1 LLRILEARVELG
13 KLTRDWHL
21 WSKTIAEAAVKT
33 LGECEVYV
41 FGSVVEG
48 HITGGSDVDMLIVA
62 EELPGDFRLR
72 TELKARIEE
81 VAKLPLYHPFELH
94 LASRG
99 EVEANPIYREVLR
112 KGLAVPTPRVEE

>member
-1 LLRILEARVELG
+1 M
-13 KLTRDWHL
+13 
-21 WSKTIAEAAVKT
+21 
-33 LGECEVYV
+33 
-41 FGSVVEG
+41 
-48 HITGGSDVDMLIVA
+48 TGGSDVDMLIVA